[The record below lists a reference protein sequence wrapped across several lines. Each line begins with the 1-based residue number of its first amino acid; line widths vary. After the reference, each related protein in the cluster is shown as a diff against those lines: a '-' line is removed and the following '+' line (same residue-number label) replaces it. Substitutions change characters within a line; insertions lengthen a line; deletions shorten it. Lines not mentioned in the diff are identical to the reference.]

1 MHAMISQ
8 AVAAERARDLQA
20 KAASEQIAR
29 QARQAHRAGAGER
42 AGRTSRAGRLRRV
55 LGQPRGHSAA
65 AKA

>member
-29 QARQAHRAGAGER
+29 QARQAHRAGER
-42 AGRTSRAGRLRRV
+42 GGRTSRAGRLRRV